1 MTASKRFVYSS
12 SIVLCLAFAS
22 AWQAIA
28 RPVSNAQTAEWTI
41 LIFMNGD
48 NNLEPDAL
56 LNFNQLAR
64 VGSTDLVNVLVQVDR
79 IGVYAHT
86 TPDWTQTLRFRVT
99 KDMKPLPAEALE
111 DLGERN
117 MGDPD
122 VLADFVKWG
131 MKEYPAKRYM
141 LVIWDHG
148 QGWRKFLSE
157 LLKKHR
163 TLVKS
168 RAIGTED
175 TLLSFRNGSVLLRNG
190 SGIATPNNEVAP
202 FRSAPGAP
210 YRSASNDQTNSDVLF
225 NREIQD
231 SLKGALNGKKLDV
244 IGFDAC
250 LMSMVETMYAL
261 QGVGRYLVGSEEL
274 EPARGW
280 KYDHWLTSILA
291 QPTQDALA
299 MAKTTVASYQ
309 TYYTDPDTLDPDTTL
324 SAVDLEQSQK
334 LAKSIS
340 DLSDSLTQKIDIQ
353 LQSIIEARAA
363 TSPYAPGYS
372 FHHVDL
378 AHFLQQLKRRTSD
391 PGIVKQIDAVLENIT
406 LAVKANYAG
415 SERQG
420 SYGSNGIAIYFP
432 HTQRAYTTDPYNEGG
447 YEKDN
452 QLYPVEFVQKE
463 LWSDF
468 LHAYWSRVP

>member
-1 MTASKRFVYSS
+1 M
-12 SIVLCLAFAS
+12 
-22 AWQAIA
+22 
-28 RPVSNAQTAEWTI
+28 NA
-41 LIFMNGD
+41 D
-48 NNLEPDAL
+48 NNLEPDGL

-64 VGSTDLVNVLVQVDR
+64 VGSTDSINVIVQFDR
-79 IGVYAHT
+79 IGIYAHT
-86 TPDWTQTLRFRVT
+86 TPDWSQTLRFRVT
-99 KDMKPLPAEALE
+99 RDMKPEPSAAVE

-131 MKEYPAKRYM
+131 MKQYPAEHYM

-148 QGWRKFLSE
+148 QGWRKFLTS
-157 LLKKHR
+157 LLKRHR

-168 RAIGTED
+168 RAIGLDD
-175 TLLSFRNGSVLLRNG
+175 TLLSFRKGSLLLRKG
-190 SGIATPNNEVAP
+190 SGIATPDGDEAP

-210 YRSASNDQTNSDVLF
+210 YRSASNDQTDNDVLY

-231 SLKGALNGKKLDV
+231 SLKGALDGKKLDV

-261 QGVGRYLVGSEEL
+261 QGVGRYLVASEEL

-280 KYDHWLTSILA
+280 KYDNWLTSIIA
-291 QPTQDALA
+291 ENPTDGFA
-299 MAKTTVASYQ
+299 MAKATVASYEA
-309 TYYTDPDTLDPDTTL
+309 YYTDPDTFNPDTTL
-324 SAVDLEQSQK
+324 SAMDLEQSQK

-340 DLSDSLTQKIDIQ
+340 DLSNGLTQKIDSQ
-353 LQSIIEARAA
+353 LQSIIEARSA
-363 TSPYAPGYS
+363 TSTYAPGYS
-372 FHHVDL
+372 FHHIDL
-378 AHFLQQLKRRTSD
+378 AHFLKQLKRGTSD
-391 PGIVKQIDAVLENIT
+391 PEVMKQIDAVLDNIA

-432 HTQRAYTTDPYNEGG
+432 HSLRAYTTDPYNEGG

-452 QLYPVEFVQKE
+452 KVYPVEFVQKE

>member
-1 MTASKRFVYSS
+1 MTAAIRFVYSS
-12 SIVLCLAFAS
+12 SILICLVFAGACQS
-22 AWQAIA
+22 FA
-28 RPVSNAQTAEWTI
+28 RPVSNSQTAKWTI
-41 LIFMNGD
+41 LIFMNAD
-48 NNLEPDAL
+48 NNLEPDGL

-64 VGSTDLVNVLVQVDR
+64 VGSTDTINVIVQFDR
-79 IGVYAHT
+79 IGIYAHT
-86 TPDWTQTLRFRVT
+86 TPDWSQTLRFRVT
-99 KDMKPLPAEALE
+99 RDMKPEPSAAVE

-131 MKEYPAKRYM
+131 MKQYPADHYM

-148 QGWRKFLSE
+148 QGWRKFLSS
-157 LLKKHR
+157 LLTRHR

-168 RAIGTED
+168 RAIGLED
-175 TLLSFRNGSVLLRNG
+175 TLLSFREGSRLLREG
-190 SGIATPNNEVAP
+190 SGIATPDGKEAS

-210 YRSASNDQTNSDVLF
+210 YRSASNDQTDNDVLY

-231 SLKGALNGKKLDV
+231 SLKGALDGKKLDV

-261 QGVGRYLVGSEEL
+261 QDVGRYLVASEEL

-280 KYDHWLTSILA
+280 KYDNWLTSIIA
-291 QPTQDALA
+291 AAPNDGFA
-299 MAKTTVASYQ
+299 MAKATVASYEA
-309 TYYTDPDTLDPDTTL
+309 YYTDPDTLDPDTTL
-324 SAVDLEQSQK
+324 SAMDLEQSQK

-340 DLSDSLTQKIDIQ
+340 DLSNSLTQKIDNQ
-353 LQSIIEARAA
+353 LQSIIEARSA
-363 TSPYAPGYS
+363 TSTYAPGYS
-372 FHHVDL
+372 FHHIDL
-378 AHFLQQLKRRTSD
+378 AHFLEELKRRTSD
-391 PGIVKQIDAVLENIT
+391 PEVVKQIDAVLQNT
-406 LAVKANYAG
+406 ALAVKANYAG
-415 SERQG
+415 LERQG

-432 HTQRAYTTDPYNEGG
+432 HSQRAYTTDPYNEGG

-452 QLYPVEFVQKE
+452 KLYPVEFVQKE